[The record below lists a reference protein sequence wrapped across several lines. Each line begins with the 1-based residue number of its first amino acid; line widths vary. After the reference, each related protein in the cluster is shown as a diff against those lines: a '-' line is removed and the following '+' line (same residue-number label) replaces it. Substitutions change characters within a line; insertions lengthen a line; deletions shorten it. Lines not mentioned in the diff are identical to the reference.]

1 MACLQKLSADVLW
14 GCYSGGTQ
22 GSTLGVYEE
31 MLFIN
36 ASDINSFSASNTTSA
51 TLVLNSGTR
60 GYIIN
65 SVNRSIKVSVGKKGG
80 DLYPV
85 MYDPSIIIKVPSQL
99 FSVPEGSA
107 SKMLNSSGVIA
118 LKGSNGYTII
128 GLGAPLVCTEI
139 EGDSTASEFLTVTFG
154 TDEGQTGSTI
164 YGISKATYEALKVP
178 AV

>member
-14 GCYSGGTQ
+14 GCHSGGTQ
-22 GSTLGVYEE
+22 GSTLGAYEE

-36 ASDINSFSASNTTSA
+36 ASDIASFSASNTTGV
-51 TLVLNSGTR
+51 TLDLNKGTR

-65 SVNRSIKVSVGKKGG
+65 CVNRSIKVSVGKKGG
-80 DLYPV
+80 DFYPV

-99 FSVPEGSA
+99 FSIPSGSA
-107 SKMLNSSGVIA
+107 SKLINSTGVIA

-139 EGDSTASEFLTVTFG
+139 EGDSTSSEFLTVTFG
-154 TDEGQTGSTI
+154 MDEGQTGSTI
-164 YGISKATYEALKVP
+164 YGISKATYEALKVL
-178 AV
+178 AD